1 MTETKC
7 AWKARAAAARPPWS
21 RRIYKPVTLGDVND
35 AEGYERLGTLFQ
47 EISKWGAGEA
57 PPVDVQPGSRTAG
70 DDTVTAPYHLSHA
83 VAVALGAAQDHL
95 HALRTLVADAG
106 TLHTS
111 SPFTLVRAAMEG
123 AGQALWL
130 LQPHDRR
137 VRALRRFQ
145 MAVRDA
151 DERRRAHMRIL
162 EMKPKETIER
172 EQHFEAACDRFV
184 ELAEASGITRQE
196 VMARSPGYGTIVAAS
211 GPCAGVSCEQMEGM
225 WRMASG
231 YAHGQTWSLLGS
243 ADLAP
248 QGAWSQDGVRIF
260 KITADV
266 PTVWMATS
274 LAVLATKEARYLNNK
289 HRLKWKTHGAEE

>member
-1 MTETKC
+1 M
-7 AWKARAAAARPPWS
+7 
-21 RRIYKPVTLGDVND
+21 DD
-35 AEGYERLGTLFQ
+35 AEGYERLATLFQ
-47 EISKWGAGEA
+47 EIDKWGAGEA
-57 PPVDVQPGSRTAG
+57 QPVDVQRGSRTAG
-70 DDTVTAPYHLSHA
+70 DDSVTAPYHLSHA

-123 AGQALWL
+123 AAQALWL
-130 LQPHDRR
+130 LQPDDRR
-137 VRALRRFQ
+137 VRALRRFK

-162 EMKPKETIER
+162 EMNPKENVER
-172 EQHFEAACDRFV
+172 EQLFKAACDRFV
-184 ELAEASGITRQE
+184 ELAEPSGITRQE
-196 VMARSPGYGTIVAAS
+196 VMERSAGFGTMVAAS
-211 GPCAGVSCEQMEGM
+211 GPYAGVSCEQMEGM

-231 YAHGQTWSLLGS
+231 YAHGQTWSLLGT

-248 QGAWSQDGVRIF
+248 QGAWSQDGVRIY

-266 PTVWMATS
+266 PTVWMVTS
-274 LAVLATKEARYLNNK
+274 LAVLATKEARYLHDK
-289 HRLKWKTHGAEE
+289 HRLKYRTHGAED